1 MPLTHTKDIANDG
14 RCAATYGSIETV
26 LGRARECHEAWKRS
40 MADFAIQIANLE
52 TVALSQ
58 RLFCE
63 YVDTAAKVAEG
74 FVKVGKYRLKIRPKI
89 LSEKEIAH
97 LGIFSAFENVDDSHW
112 TGLRFVES
120 GDHEILQRF
129 YEKFEKFHGIDSD
142 AIRDR
147 HTDTTPEGGTHPDDE
162 LIE

>member
-1 MPLTHTKDIANDG
+1 M
-14 RCAATYGSIETV
+14 
-26 LGRARECHEAWKRS
+26 
-40 MADFAIQIANLE
+40 
-52 TVALSQ
+52 
-58 RLFCE
+58 
-63 YVDTAAKVAEG
+63 
-74 FVKVGKYRLKIRPKI
+74 KVGKYRLKIRPKI

-112 TGLRFVES
+112 VGLRFVES
-120 GDHEILQRF
+120 GDHDILQRF

-162 LIE
+162 LIEYTSAAVLEYLPHLSTLLFAHDAEKNDDSKS